1 MLDQSFSNTNLNRI
15 FLQDNRKGNFN
26 KDYLSKEYLDKH
38 EEFKNTLKEKVTQKA
53 ITGTLTK
60 EQLDFFSEKL
70 EKINLEKE
78 EIRLNIFQD
87 LSDKISEKTF
97 QFKVDYNPE
106 KEVFTIEKDAASY
119 YAVKQLQIN
128 VHKTFKVKQA
138 NRNQIVKQLFHLL
151 SDGYPKIVIK
161 TDIKGFYESIP
172 QDPLFTKIKD
182 NLLLTPFSKKL
193 ISKLFFEYEQRKD
206 KTIIPPKTGIP
217 RGIGISAYLA
227 ELYLRDFDNHIKSMD
242 DVIYY
247 ARYVDDIVIIFSP
260 KTPSTKQSY
269 LSTIKK
275 RVSEIGLI
283 LKDGSDG
290 GENKTLEIELL
301 NERSKTNYPY
311 TNSFNYL
318 GYKFLITQTIKK
330 GKVVTDLKIELSD
343 NKLERYIKR
352 IKLSISD
359 YNLSA
364 KFNEKRARRL
374 LFERLK
380 FLTGNYHLNNS
391 KRKIKAGFFYSN
403 SLLLLNNNMDSIYSI
418 NRIQRNL
425 CRELLKL
432 VPPSNILIN
441 PNNLKKYIWR
451 RFSFKDGFF
460 KKPDHFYSFNL
471 TKKEETYYFTKFGRS
486 VSKFEI
492 VKSIWTNE

>member
-38 EEFKNTLKEKVTQKA
+38 EEFKKTLKEKVDLKA

-70 EKINLEKE
+70 EKINIEKE

-87 LSDKISEKTF
+87 LSEKISEKTF

-172 QDPLFTKIKD
+172 QDPLFAKIKD

-193 ISKLFFEYEQRKD
+193 ISKLFYEYELKKD
-206 KTIIPPKTGIP
+206 NTIIPPKTGIP

-227 ELYLRDFDNHIKSMD
+227 ELYLRDFDNHIKSLD

-260 KTPSTKQSY
+260 KTPSTKKSY
-269 LSTIKK
+269 LSNVKQL
-275 RVSEIGLI
+275 VSEIGLK

-301 NERSKTNYPY
+301 NDKNRTSYPF
-311 TNSFNYL
+311 TMSFNYL
-318 GYKFLITQTIKK
+318 GYKFLITQTMKK
-330 GKVVTDLKIELSD
+330 SKVFTDLKIELSD
-343 NKLERYIKR
+343 NKIQRYIKR
-352 IKLSISD
+352 IKLSINE
-359 YNLSA
+359 YNSSS
-364 KFNEKRARRL
+364 KYNEKRARRL

-403 SLLLLNNNMDSIYSI
+403 SLLLLNDNSDSIYSI

-425 CRELLKL
+425 CRELLNL
-432 VPPSNILIN
+432 VPPINILIN
-441 PNNLKKYIWR
+441 ANNLKKYIWK
-451 RFSFKDGFF
+451 RFSFKNGFLS
-460 KKPDHFYSFNL
+460 KAEHFYSFRL
-471 TKKEETYYFTKFGRS
+471 TKEEESYYFGKFGRS

-492 VKSIWTNE
+492 IKSIWKNE